1 MNENKNP
8 HPAGGTA
15 EQGEHGAVWTDDSH
29 NSNFTSGGTSRQG
42 RIAALLPAGEEH
54 AVPAG
59 DLARMAGFSS
69 TRSLR
74 MAVDRERELDGN
86 SFILASEH
94 GYFMP
99 ADGSRGIAEMRKF
112 IRRQDSRAASNRRAT
127 RRIREYLRAAEK
139 APLDGQE
146 AIWGGE
152 DT

>member
-1 MNENKNP
+1 MSKNKTP
-8 HPAGGTA
+8 RPAGDAA
-15 EQGEHGAVWTDDSH
+15 EQGKDNVRADDSYNH
-29 NSNFTSGGTSRQG
+29 DSTSGGAGRQG

-99 ADGSRGIAEMRKF
+99 ASGSRGIAEMRKF
-112 IRRQDSRAASNRRAT
+112 IRRQDARAASNRRTT

-146 AIWGGE
+146 TIWGGD

>member
-1 MNENKNP
+1 MSKNKNP

-15 EQGEHGAVWTDDSH
+15 EQGKGGKPDETV
-29 NSNFTSGGTSRQG
+29 SNIHFTSGGAGRQG

-146 AIWGGE
+146 TIWGGG

>member
-1 MNENKNP
+1 MSKNKNP

-86 SFILASEH
+86 SLILASEH

-112 IRRQDSRAASNRRAT
+112 IRRQDSRAASNRRTT

-139 APLDGQE
+139 APRDGQE

>member
-15 EQGEHGAVWTDDSH
+15 EQGAVWTDDSH